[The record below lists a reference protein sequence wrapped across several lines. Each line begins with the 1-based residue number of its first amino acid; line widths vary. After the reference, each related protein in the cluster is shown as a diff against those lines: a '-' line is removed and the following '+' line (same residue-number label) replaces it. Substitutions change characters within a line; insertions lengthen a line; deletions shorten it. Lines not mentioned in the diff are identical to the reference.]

1 MHSILIGLTLAVADN
16 FKILFVVII
25 FHRRSFS
32 VLFLDLPHRSP
43 ETFEGLGLGSRLAY
57 LALPTKYNWVPIAA
71 AVLFGVTTPLGIAV
85 GLGVKSTY
93 NPGSV
98 TASIVSGVLD
108 ALSAGILIYTG
119 LVEARG
125 FFALL
130 TRCTLAD
137 VFCLSPALGT

>member
-1 MHSILIGLTLAVADN
+1 MADD

-32 VLFLDLPHRSP
+32 VLFLGLPHCSP

-57 LALPTKYNWVPIAA
+57 LVLPRKFNWVPIAA
-71 AVLFGVTTPLGIAV
+71 ALLFAVTTPLGIAV

-93 NPGSV
+93 NPGST

-108 ALSAGILIYTG
+108 SLSAGILIYTG
-119 LVEARG
+119 LVEVCE
-125 FFALL
+125 FFPLMHP
-130 TRCTLAD
+130 C
-137 VFCLSPALGT
+137 

>member
-1 MHSILIGLTLAVADN
+1 L
-16 FKILFVVII
+16 K
-25 FHRRSFS
+25 
-32 VLFLDLPHRSP
+32 
-43 ETFEGLGLGSRLAY
+43 
-57 LALPTKYNWVPIAA
+57 LPTKYNWVPIAA
-71 AVLFGVTTPLGIAV
+71 AVLFGVTTPLGIAI

-125 FFALL
+125 SFALL
-130 TRCTLAD
+130 TRRALAD